1 MLRVPAPHAP
11 ASLVL
16 AAVFAA
22 ALAAPAAA
30 QYRPLPS
37 SGYGTA
43 SGPVG
48 EPYYVEFAYNIWSPA
63 PRIVLSSESL
73 GIAGTDINVQADLG
87 VETQQTHEFRL
98 VLRPGRKHKVRFEYL
113 PMKYEADTTLT
124 GEIIFNGI
132 RFPVATQVG
141 TLLEWKTYRIGYEWD
156 FVSRS
161 WGFVGMIL
169 QAKFIDANVELDSA
183 IGNEYA
189 HVRAPLPAL
198 GAIAR
203 VYIARYGSITG
214 EFTGFKLPDSID
226 ENYGGHDYEWNI
238 YGTVNFSKNF
248 GAQVGWRAHD
258 FAYRVEQDRGSADLS
273 GIYFGGVV
281 RF

>member
-1 MLRVPAPHAP
+1 
-11 ASLVL
+11 
-16 AAVFAA
+16 
-22 ALAAPAAA
+22 
-30 QYRPLPS
+30 
-37 SGYGTA
+37 
-43 SGPVG
+43 VG

-87 VETQQTHEFRL
+87 VETQRTHEFRL
-98 VLRPGRKHKVRFEYL
+98 VLRPGRKHKFRFEYL
-113 PMKYEADTTLT
+113 PLKYEADTTLT

-169 QAKFIDANVELDSA
+169 QAKFIDANVELDSV
-183 IGNEYA
+183 IGSEYVR
-189 HVRAPLPAL
+189 VRAPLPAI

-203 VYIARYGSITG
+203 VYIARYASITG

-226 ENYGGHDYEWNI
+226 EDYGGHDYEWNI
-238 YGTVNFSKNF
+238 YGTVNFTKNF
-248 GAQVGWRAHD
+248 GAQVGWRAQD
-258 FAYRVEQDRGSADLS
+258 FAYRVEQDRGSADLD